1 MRLSLLLFLATL
13 FSFSLFA
20 QDMQMGESKYGIEV
34 KYGYTFLK
42 KKKKKDQYLIVA
54 EAKNNSGKD
63 LYYAVD
69 KDAFSDRDLSFARI
83 NVRNTKGVF
92 ANTGTFPKGE
102 ATPYFTKAGE
112 KIYKI
117 KNAVTYKSDNKSSVD
132 KGIKP
137 VITNDFPYELKA
149 LKDLD
154 VEYLSDPFIS
164 RAWTSDCGNFDFDL
178 KFQKMGADTMIITQ
192 LVNGR
197 EFKYQHTADGIFL
210 RTDNANYS
218 ITYAED
224 GSNFFYMAEDGVTCS
239 WKRKEE
245 MN

>member
-1 MRLSLLLFLATL
+1 MRLTFLFLATI

-20 QDMQMGESKYGIEV
+20 QDMQLGESKYGIEV

-42 KKKKKDQYLIVA
+42 KKKKKDQYLILA
-54 EAKNNSGKD
+54 EVKNNSDQD
-63 LYYAVD
+63 LYYAVN
-69 KDAFSDRDLSFARI
+69 KDAFADRDLSFARV

-92 ANTGTFPKGE
+92 ANTGAFPKGE
-102 ATPYFTKAGE
+102 ATLYFTKTGE

-117 KNAVTYKSDNKSSVD
+117 KKGVSYKADNKSSVD
-132 KGIKP
+132 KGSKP
-137 VITNDFPYELKA
+137 IITNDFPYELKV

-164 RAWTSDCGNFDFDL
+164 TAWTSDCGDFDFNL
-178 KFQKMGADTMIITQ
+178 KFQKMGTDTMIITQ
-192 LVNGR
+192 FVNGR
-197 EFKYQHTADGIFL
+197 EFKYQHNADGIFL
-210 RTDNANYS
+210 RIDNPNYS
-218 ITYAED
+218 ITYAQD

-239 WKRKEE
+239 WKRKED